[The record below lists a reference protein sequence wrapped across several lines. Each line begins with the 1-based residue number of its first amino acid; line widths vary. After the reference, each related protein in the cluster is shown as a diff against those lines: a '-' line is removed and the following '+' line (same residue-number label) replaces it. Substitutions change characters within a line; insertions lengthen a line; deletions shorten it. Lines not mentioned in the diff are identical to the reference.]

1 MGTMKY
7 KISSRATILLGRESV
22 SKVDGAIIELVKNTY
37 DADADMCFLCF
48 DIKNDCIYIID
59 NGIGMTKETIEN
71 YWMMIGTNN
80 KQINYQSKRNRIKSG
95 EKGIGRFALDR
106 LGSKCEMY
114 TYNELS
120 PKTILWTM
128 DWNKFEEPNKILD
141 DINATFEYLDTPFEM
156 NIPKDIYD
164 NIQKINKSN
173 DINFNI
179 SLKTGT
185 ILKISQLRDN
195 WTEKSISKIINTMN
209 FLLPPK
215 NLDNDNYIICVQKS
229 LIDNY
234 ILINNDMSDDFDYKL
249 SVIFDG
255 NNFHTVLLR
264 NEFDVN
270 KMPKDLFKEEAF
282 KKYPLRKEDFILGKF
297 ENTYSIES
305 LLLNSEPELIN
316 NVKKIGSF
324 RFEYTFMKISPNK
337 NESFYNKEISP
348 KRKVWLK
355 QYSGIK
361 IYRDNFLVRPYG
373 DPNTDSYDWLG
384 LDARKASNPAS
395 IARLNIGNWCVRN
408 GQSVGSLF
416 ISRINNNV
424 ILDKSSREGVIEN
437 DSYFLLKNILIK
449 LISIFENDR
458 MLVFRNLRKYF
469 DEINKKEIIK
479 KQSLSISKE
488 ILCKLNVNNEKDYN
502 NTINDKNNI
511 YTDYDDN
518 NNYEKIK
525 TLAKAVKYFEEEKQ
539 DLIDEN
545 KILRALAT
553 NGLITTSIVHDL
565 KTIDALLVNRI
576 SNLEFCI
583 NMNDKELVQ
592 TSLNDLKRDD
602 RFLKAWISVITEHI
616 KKDKRTRKKQN
627 IYEIIENILR
637 LLFPILKQK
646 EIDIKLYK
654 DDNNPSKKIII
665 SDFECIF
672 YNLIINSIESFE
684 KSSTEKRIITI
695 NLKTI
700 ENNIIID
707 YSDNGNG
714 IDSKFENP
722 YDIFK
727 YGITSKIDNNGNMIG
742 TGLGMYIVSST
753 LNEYHANYKLA
764 EKVNYFSLEMIIPL

>member
-316 NVKKIGSF
+316 NVKK
-324 RFEYTFMKISPNK
+324 
-337 NESFYNKEISP
+337 
-348 KRKVWLK
+348 
-355 QYSGIK
+355 
-361 IYRDNFLVRPYG
+361 LVH
-373 DPNTDSYDWLG
+373 
-384 LDARKASNPAS
+384 LD
-395 IARLNIGNWCVRN
+395 LNI
-408 GQSVGSLF
+408 
-416 ISRINNNV
+416 
-424 ILDKSSREGVIEN
+424 
-437 DSYFLLKNILIK
+437 
-449 LISIFENDR
+449 
-458 MLVFRNLRKYF
+458 
-469 DEINKKEIIK
+469 
-479 KQSLSISKE
+479 LS
-488 ILCKLNVNNEKDYN
+488 
-502 NTINDKNNI
+502 
-511 YTDYDDN
+511 
-518 NNYEKIK
+518 
-525 TLAKAVKYFEEEKQ
+525 
-539 DLIDEN
+539 
-545 KILRALAT
+545 
-553 NGLITTSIVHDL
+553 
-565 KTIDALLVNRI
+565 
-576 SNLEFCI
+576 
-583 NMNDKELVQ
+583 
-592 TSLNDLKRDD
+592 
-602 RFLKAWISVITEHI
+602 
-616 KKDKRTRKKQN
+616 
-627 IYEIIENILR
+627 
-637 LLFPILKQK
+637 
-646 EIDIKLYK
+646 
-654 DDNNPSKKIII
+654 
-665 SDFECIF
+665 
-672 YNLIINSIESFE
+672 
-684 KSSTEKRIITI
+684 
-695 NLKTI
+695 
-700 ENNIIID
+700 
-707 YSDNGNG
+707 
-714 IDSKFENP
+714 
-722 YDIFK
+722 
-727 YGITSKIDNNGNMIG
+727 
-742 TGLGMYIVSST
+742 
-753 LNEYHANYKLA
+753 
-764 EKVNYFSLEMIIPL
+764 

>member
-48 DIKNDCIYIID
+48 DIKNDCIYVID

-424 ILDKSSREGVIEN
+424 ILDKSSREGIIEN

>member
-424 ILDKSSREGVIEN
+424 ILDKSSREGIIEN

>member
-1 MGTMKY
+1 MKY

-424 ILDKSSREGVIEN
+424 ILDKSSREGIIEN

>member
-164 NIQKINKSN
+164 NIQKINESN

-384 LDARKASNPAS
+384 LDARKASSPAS

-424 ILDKSSREGVIEN
+424 ILDKSSREGIIEN

>member
-1 MGTMKY
+1 
-7 KISSRATILLGRESV
+7 
-22 SKVDGAIIELVKNTY
+22 
-37 DADADMCFLCF
+37 
-48 DIKNDCIYIID
+48 
-59 NGIGMTKETIEN
+59 
-71 YWMMIGTNN
+71 
-80 KQINYQSKRNRIKSG
+80 
-95 EKGIGRFALDR
+95 
-106 LGSKCEMY
+106 
-114 TYNELS
+114 
-120 PKTILWTM
+120 
-128 DWNKFEEPNKILD
+128 
-141 DINATFEYLDTPFEM
+141 
-156 NIPKDIYD
+156 
-164 NIQKINKSN
+164 
-173 DINFNI
+173 
-179 SLKTGT
+179 
-185 ILKISQLRDN
+185 
-195 WTEKSISKIINTMN
+195 
-209 FLLPPK
+209 
-215 NLDNDNYIICVQKS
+215 
-229 LIDNY
+229 
-234 ILINNDMSDDFDYKL
+234 
-249 SVIFDG
+249 
-255 NNFHTVLLR
+255 
-264 NEFDVN
+264 
-270 KMPKDLFKEEAF
+270 
-282 KKYPLRKEDFILGKF
+282 
-297 ENTYSIES
+297 
-305 LLLNSEPELIN
+305 
-316 NVKKIGSF
+316 
-324 RFEYTFMKISPNK
+324 MKISPNK

-424 ILDKSSREGVIEN
+424 ILDKSSREGIIEN